1 MGPQDF
7 LFCNK
12 VLDNS
17 IRDAPADEVELGN
30 GRGQAFKLDAL
41 RTAERVEELFRV
53 AVQTALVGHMDRED
67 LAVWSRVAHVPIF

>member
-17 IRDAPADEVELGN
+17 ICDAPADEVELGN

-41 RTAERVEELFRV
+41 RTAKRVEELFRV
-53 AVQTALVGHMDRED
+53 AIERRLVSHMDRED
-67 LAVWSRVAHVPIF
+67 LAVRSRVAHVTIF